1 VKVAIV
7 YNHDLRN
14 VINLFGIPNRE
25 RIGRKTIERIA
36 NALRAGKHQV
46 KAFEGGKDLIDR
58 LEQFMPRVI
67 KGELPGLVFNVSYGI
82 QGQARYA
89 HIPSILEM
97 VGIPYVG
104 SGPLAHGLALDKVV
118 AKMIFRQHGIPT
130 PDFAVMDSWEGELPD
145 LKFPLI
151 VKPKNEAVSFGIE
164 IVHNQNELRK
174 GIKAI
179 IDEFRQPVLVE
190 EYIEGKEINV
200 GLIGNNPP
208 EIFAPV
214 ELVFPRKGPRIY
226 TYEDK
231 TRRSGREIN
240 YKCPASLTRKQQEYA
255 RKIARQA
262 FDVLGCYDCARVDMR
277 RDKQGNFYILEINS
291 LPSLGE
297 HGSYLIGA
305 AKAGLDFSAVI
316 NRLVEVAS
324 TRYFGTPRPRQLNL
338 KNCDPGALVHT
349 FLTERRDRIERQ
361 IENWT
366 NLSSRSNDPVGTQH
380 ALKKLADSMES
391 IGLKSLQN
399 FIDIPFVRT
408 WETRAGF
415 AGGTLLVGHLD
426 VPVESTLPSQSF
438 RRDPEWLYGE
448 GIGLSRAPLVMLE
461 YVLRGLRNI
470 RCLHKMPLGI
480 LYYTDEGLDCQY
492 SSELIQKATAKAK
505 QVLVLRPGNPGN
517 KIVIQ
522 RRGQRKYIVSVETN
536 PKRLGKLTKSPDAL
550 QWVAGKIGKMIELS
564 SRNDRLAV
572 AVSDIKSMS
581 YPMLLPHRITLTI
594 SVSYGD
600 ERMADTAE
608 RQIKEIL
615 GHGTVK
621 YSLQMASD
629 RPPMK
634 LRNCNRHLAK
644 KLTGIAEQWDI
655 PIAQESSLWPTIGGL
670 VPKGTGAVC
679 GLGPVARN
687 LYTPQEAVQRIS
699 ILQRALLLAEF
710 LLKEGHGSL

>member
-1 VKVAIV
+1 
-7 YNHDLRN
+7 
-14 VINLFGIPNRE
+14 
-25 RIGRKTIERIA
+25 
-36 NALRAGKHQV
+36 
-46 KAFEGGKDLIDR
+46 
-58 LEQFMPRVI
+58 M
-67 KGELPGLVFNVSYGI
+67 
-82 QGQARYA
+82 
-89 HIPSILEM
+89 
-97 VGIPYVG
+97 
-104 SGPLAHGLALDKVV
+104 
-118 AKMIFRQHGIPT
+118 
-130 PDFAVMDSWEGELPD
+130 
-145 LKFPLI
+145 
-151 VKPKNEAVSFGIE
+151 
-164 IVHNQNELRK
+164 RK

-179 IDEFRQPVLVE
+179 IDEYKQAVLVE

-214 ELVFPRKGPRIY
+214 ELVFGRKGPKIY

-231 TRRSGREIN
+231 TRQSGREIN
-240 YKCPASLTRKQQEYA
+240 YKCPASLTREQQEYA
-255 RKIARQA
+255 QKIARQA
-262 FDVLGCYDCARVDMR
+262 FYVLGCYDCARVDMR
-277 RDKQGNFYILEINS
+277 RDKQGNLYILEVNS

-324 TRYFGTPRPRQLNL
+324 TRYFGTPRPRKLNL
-338 KNCDPGALVHT
+338 KNSDPGAMVHT

-366 NLSSRSNDPVGTQH
+366 NLNSRSNDPVGIQH
-380 ALKKLADSMES
+380 AIKKLADSMES
-391 IGLKSLQN
+391 IGLKSVQN

-408 WETRAGF
+408 WETQAGF

-426 VPVESTLPSQSF
+426 VPVESTLPNQSF

-470 RCLHKMPLGI
+470 RCLQKMPLGV

-492 SSELIQKATAKAK
+492 SAELIQKAAAKAK

-536 PKRLGKLTKSPDAL
+536 PKRLGKLTKNPDAL
-550 QWVAGKIGKMIELS
+550 QWVAGKIDKMMELS

-581 YPMLLPHRITLTI
+581 YPMLLPHRIILTI
-594 SVSYGD
+594 SVGYGD
-600 ERMADTAE
+600 ERTADAAE

-615 GHGTVK
+615 GRGTVK
-621 YSLQMASD
+621 YDLEMASD

-634 LRNCNRHLAK
+634 LRNSNRHLAK
-644 KLTGIAEQWDI
+644 KLTNIAKKWDI
-655 PIAQESSLWPTIGGL
+655 PIARESSLWPTIGGL
-670 VPKGTGAVC
+670 VPTSTGTVC
-679 GLGPVARN
+679 GLGPVAKN
-687 LYTPQEAVQRIS
+687 LYTPQEAVQRVS
-699 ILQRALLLAEF
+699 VLQRTLLLAEF
-710 LLKEGHGSL
+710 LLNEGQGSL

>member
-25 RIGRKTIERIA
+25 IIAKKTIERIA

-46 KAFEGGKDLIDR
+46 RCFEGDKDLVGC
-58 LEQFMPRVI
+58 LEEFMPKVI
-67 KGELPGLVFNVSYGI
+67 KGEQPGLVFNVSYGI

-118 AKMIFRQHGIPT
+118 AKIIFRQHGIPT
-130 PDFAVMDSWEGELPD
+130 PDFAVLNSWDDELPD
-145 LKFPLI
+145 MNYPLI
-151 VKPKNEAVSFGIE
+151 VKPKNEAVSFGIQ
-164 IVHNQNELRK
+164 IVYNQDELRK
-174 GIKAI
+174 GIKTV
-179 IDEFRQPVLVE
+179 IDKFKQPVLVE

-200 GLIGNNPP
+200 GLIGNHPP
-208 EIFAPV
+208 EAFAPV
-214 ELVFPRKGPRIY
+214 ELVFGRKGPKIY

-231 TRRSGREIN
+231 MRQSGRKIN
-240 YKCPASLTRKQQEYA
+240 YKCPASLTREQQEYA
-255 RKIARQA
+255 RKIAWQA
-262 FDVLGCYDCARVDMR
+262 FDALGCYDCARVDMR
-277 RDKQGNFYILEINS
+277 RDEQGNLYILEVNS

-305 AKAGLDFSAVI
+305 GRAGLDFSAVI

-324 TRYFGTPRPRQLNL
+324 TRYFGTPRPRKLNL
-338 KNCDPGALVHT
+338 KNNDSGELVHT

-380 ALKKLADSMES
+380 ALKKLADNMES
-391 IGLKSLQN
+391 IGLIASQDFTN
-399 FIDIPFVRT
+399 TPFVKT
-408 WETRAGF
+408 WETQKGF
-415 AGGTLLVGHLD
+415 ASGTLLVGHLD
-426 VPVESTLPSQSF
+426 VPVESTLASQSF
-438 RRDPEWLYGE
+438 RRDPEWLHGE

-470 RCLHKMPLGI
+470 RCLQKIPLGV

-492 SSELIQKATAKAK
+492 SADLIRKATAQAK

-522 RRGQRKYIVSVETN
+522 RRGQRKYIVGVETN
-536 PKRLGKLTKSPDAL
+536 PKRLGKLTKNPDAL
-550 QWVAGKIGKMIELS
+550 QWVAGKIEKLTELS
-564 SRNDRLAV
+564 SKKDRLAV

-581 YPMLLPHRITLTI
+581 YPMLLPHSIILTV
-594 SVSYGD
+594 SVGYGD
-600 ERMADTAE
+600 ERTADVAE
-608 RQIKEIL
+608 RKIKEIL
-615 GHGTVK
+615 DRGKVK
-621 YSLQMASD
+621 YNLEKVSD

-634 LRNCNRHLAK
+634 LRNSNRHLAK
-644 KLTGIAEQWDI
+644 KLTNIAKKWDI

-670 VPKGTGAVC
+670 VPTSTGAVC

-687 LYTPQEAVQRIS
+687 LYTPQEAVQRVS
-699 ILQRALLLAEF
+699 VLQRTLLLAEF
-710 LLKEGHGSL
+710 LLNEV

>member
-7 YNHDLRN
+7 YNRDLRN

-25 RIGRKTIERIA
+25 IIGKKTIERIA
-36 NALRAGKHQV
+36 NALRAGRHQV
-46 KAFEGGKDLIDR
+46 KAFEGDKDLVDR
-58 LEQFMPRVI
+58 LEEFMPRVI

-118 AKMIFRQHGIPT
+118 AKMIFHQHGIPT
-130 PDFAVMDSWEGELPD
+130 PDFAVMDSWEDELPD

-151 VKPKNEAVSFGIE
+151 VKPKNEAVSFGIQ
-164 IVHNQNELRK
+164 IVRDQKDLRK
-174 GIKAI
+174 AIKAV
-179 IDEFRQPVLVE
+179 IDEFNQPALVE
-190 EYIEGKEINV
+190 EYIQGKEINV

-208 EIFAPV
+208 EIFTPV

-226 TYEDK
+226 TYADK
-231 TRRSGREIN
+231 TRRSGRQIK
-240 YKCPASLTRKQQEYA
+240 YKCPASLTRKQHEYA
-255 RKIARQA
+255 RKMARKA

-277 RDKQGNFYILEINS
+277 LDKQGNLYILEVNS
-291 LPSLGE
+291 LPSLGG

-324 TRYFGTPRPRQLNL
+324 TRYFGTPRPGRLNL
-338 KNCDPGALVHT
+338 KNSDPGVLIHT

-361 IENWT
+361 IESWT
-366 NLSSRSNDPVGTQH
+366 NLSSRSDDPVGTRQ
-380 ALKKLADSMES
+380 ALNKLTESMES
-391 IGLKSLQN
+391 IGLKSAEDFTN
-399 FIDIPFVRT
+399 IPFVRT
-408 WETRAGF
+408 WETQAGLTD
-415 AGGTLLVGHLD
+415 GTLLVGHLD

-438 RRDPEWLYGE
+438 RRDPEWLHGE
-448 GIGLSRAPLVMLE
+448 GIGLSRAPLVVLE

-470 RCLHKMPLGI
+470 RVLSKIPLGI
-480 LYYTDEGLDCQY
+480 LYYTDEGLDCKY
-492 SSELIQKATAKAK
+492 SAELIQKAANKAK
-505 QVLVLRPGNPGN
+505 QVLVLRPGNPEN

-522 RRGQRKYIVSVETN
+522 RRGQRKYIVSAETS
-536 PKRLGKLTKSPDAL
+536 PKRLGKLTRNPDAL
-550 QWVAGKIGKMIELS
+550 QWVAAKIEKVMELS

-581 YPMLLPHRITLTI
+581 YPMLLPHRVTMTI
-594 SVSYGD
+594 SVSYGH
-600 ERMADTAE
+600 EKMADAAE
-608 RQIKEIL
+608 KQIREIL
-615 GHGTVK
+615 GQGTVK
-621 YSLQMASD
+621 CSLEVVSD

-634 LRNCNRHLAK
+634 LRNCNRKLAK
-644 KLTGIAEQWDI
+644 KLIDIAEQWDI
-655 PIAQESSLWPTIGGL
+655 PVAQESSLWPTVGGL
-670 VPKGTGAVC
+670 VPKGIGTVC

-687 LYTPQEAVQRIS
+687 LYTPHEAVQRIS
-699 ILQRALLLAEF
+699 VLQRALLLAEF
-710 LLKEGHGSL
+710 LLKEGL